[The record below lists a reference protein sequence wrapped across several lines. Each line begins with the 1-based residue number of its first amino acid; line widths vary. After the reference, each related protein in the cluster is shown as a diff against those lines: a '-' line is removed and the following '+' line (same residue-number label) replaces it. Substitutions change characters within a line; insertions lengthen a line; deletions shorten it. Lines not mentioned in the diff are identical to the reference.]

1 MSILSNHEVTKK
13 FFEVYFKALM
23 PENMDL
29 SQKRFITIH
38 RKGGK
43 PWPTRSTLPFDLATK
58 ASSKTFWS
66 FCGDLALKVM
76 DMPAAF
82 LDGVVAVVKRALFD
96 SRDEDYDLY
105 KNWNEEVMKD
115 VVLDTI
121 REGKVDLPK
130 SQAAAARN
138 LTIKELIFPD
148 FHEKDVF
155 SFVRTELIAYRD
167 LLAKWKIEYKDAPFR
182 EEISSSLNDV
192 NEILAHDAQ
201 YTVEQKRAKMA
212 EPYREFIREY
222 TTVEDFYNRIIDN
235 IVTHVKERLN
245 VEGEYIFW
253 NSKAD
258 FLFRKHYSGGR
269 PDEENG
275 LKDGRMAAFRQIYS
289 SAMWYLSKLG
299 QGWAEEKW
307 TEFKRREWGNDVGL
321 GRMDVWNAQVGRM
334 LGVELCRGPV
344 ASGSACG
351 VCEQKQTRLPH

>member
-1 MSILSNHEVTKK
+1 
-13 FFEVYFKALM
+13 M

-130 SQAAAARN
+130 SQAEAARN
-138 LTIKELIFPD
+138 LIIKELIFPD
-148 FHEKDVF
+148 FKEKDVF
-155 SFVRTELIAYRD
+155 SFVRTELTKYRD
-167 LLAKWKIEYKDAPFR
+167 QLAAWEA
-182 EEISSSLNDV
+182 
-192 NEILAHDAQ
+192 
-201 YTVEQKRAKMA
+201 
-212 EPYREFIREY
+212 
-222 TTVEDFYNRIIDN
+222 FYNE
-235 IVTHVKERLN
+235 KEK
-245 VEGEYIFW
+245 F
-253 NSKAD
+253 
-258 FLFRKHYSGGR
+258 YSDTTQIGR
-269 PDEENG
+269 
-275 LKDGRMAAFRQIYS
+275 AS
-289 SAMWYLSKLG
+289 C
-299 QGWAEEKW
+299 
-307 TEFKRREWGNDVGL
+307 RERV
-321 GRMDVWNAQVGRM
+321 
-334 LGVELCRGPV
+334 
-344 ASGSACG
+344 
-351 VCEQKQTRLPH
+351 